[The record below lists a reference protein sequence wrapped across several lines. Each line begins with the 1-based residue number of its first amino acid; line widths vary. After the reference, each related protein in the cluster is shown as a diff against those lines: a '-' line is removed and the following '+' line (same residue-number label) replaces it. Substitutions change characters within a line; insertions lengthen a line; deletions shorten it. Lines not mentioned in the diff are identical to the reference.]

1 MYHPIGL
8 ANTFS
13 GFRRFPASHLCHQ
26 HHVCWEAR
34 CTPCARI
41 ISLSFKTD
49 PRARFFT
56 GSPSLRA
63 RSSSSPSSSALRSWA
78 SPTHCA
84 PQAAKGCS
92 RPSPTAHK
100 LGSWGGSRHSPSCCE
115 ASHAYRACR
124 SRRNR
129 VAWREGDGR
138 RGGFGGDRGSRGRGR
153 PTVWGLWREGGWGSL
168 PVSRGQTKGPCSCRR
183 RRRPRKRAGGL
194 RVVSVARGP
203 HTLRLSSSQAGGP
216 RVSGEV
222 GGVHRAERTE
232 VSGVSGGLSRLPEAM
247 WRCGL
252 LGVAVGLRAR
262 RRPQTLYD
270 CVDVVFVS
278 PHAHGHARDRERI

>member
-63 RSSSSPSSSALRSWA
+63 RAAAVLPPQLFDRGHHRRTVLRKRQKGVAGRHQLLTSWGPGEGHGTA
-78 SPTHCA
+78 
-84 PQAAKGCS
+84 QVAAK
-92 RPSPTAHK
+92 PATPIAHVG
-100 LGSWGGSRHSPSCCE
+100 LAETEWPGE
-115 ASHAYRACR
+115 
-124 SRRNR
+124 
-129 VAWREGDGR
+129 EGDGR

-262 RRPQTLYD
+262 RRPLSMI
-270 CVDVVFVS
+270 VS
-278 PHAHGHARDRERI
+278 MSFCESPRARPRA

>member
-8 ANTFS
+8 AKTLFPDS
-13 GFRRFPASHLCHQ
+13 AAFRLLTCVTMSAGRRAAPPAPALSLFHSKPIL
-26 HHVCWEAR
+26 AR
-34 CTPCARI
+34 DSSPVHRPCARAAAAV
-41 ISLSFKTD
+41 LPPQLFDRGHHRRTV
-49 PRARFFT
+49 
-56 GSPSLRA
+56 LRKRQKGVA
-63 RSSSSPSSSALRSWA
+63 GRHQLLTSWGPGEGHGTA
-78 SPTHCA
+78 
-84 PQAAKGCS
+84 QVAAK
-92 RPSPTAHK
+92 PATPIAHVG
-100 LGSWGGSRHSPSCCE
+100 LAETEWPGE
-115 ASHAYRACR
+115 
-124 SRRNR
+124 
-129 VAWREGDGR
+129 EGDGR

-168 PVSRGQTKGPCSCRR
+168 PVSRGQTKGPCGCRR

-262 RRPQTLYD
+262 RRPLSMI
-270 CVDVVFVS
+270 VS
-278 PHAHGHARDRERI
+278 MSFCESPRARPRA

>member
-8 ANTFS
+8 AKTLFPDS
-13 GFRRFPASHLCHQ
+13 AAFRLLTCVTMSAGRRAAPLRPHY
-26 HHVCWEAR
+26 
-34 CTPCARI
+34 
-41 ISLSFKTD
+41 LSFIQNRSSRAILHRFTVLA
-49 PRARFFT
+49 RAR
-56 GSPSLRA
+56 
-63 RSSSSPSSSALRSWA
+63 SSSPSSSALRSWA

-115 ASHAYRACR
+115 APKPATPIAHVGLAETE
-124 SRRNR
+124 
-129 VAWREGDGR
+129 WPEEEGDGR

-168 PVSRGQTKGPCSCRR
+168 PVSRGQTKGPCGCRR
-183 RRRPRKRAGGL
+183 RRRPRGRAGGL
-194 RVVSVARGP
+194 RVVSVARGA

-247 WRCGL
+247 WRCGV

-262 RRPQTLYD
+262 RRPLSMI
-270 CVDVVFVS
+270 VS
-278 PHAHGHARDRERI
+278 MSFL